1 MKAGRNRIVT
11 IDAPIDGLNLISAP
25 NRMPLTQ
32 ARELTNYVVTD
43 AGIKEYGATIVSNLN
58 RSSARGLAV
67 LTDSTGAE
75 TILWSSFDGAVWELR
90 RSTTGSVGNLNGS
103 VSAYGGGTATA
114 DIQAGACLNPCNHAG
129 YVFYFSGGVRPGI
142 RVSSTLAETTAFTIN
157 GGAVDTPLL
166 SGTSYKGRLYAIEA
180 NTTGNVLRYHYS
192 ALGAITGPM
201 TAVDLGGVFRN
212 GGKLQAI
219 TNWTFNPG
227 NQNDEYLVIASSTGE
242 ILVYGGTDP
251 GATNWGLIAR
261 LDAPNIFC
269 LRPFVAV
276 GAEMLCVTQRGVV
289 ALSQLLAG
297 RSLASPYVN
306 FSRNIKDRIGGST
319 LNDQLTTSCFIA
331 EKGWA
336 VFPKRD
342 ETPNVVYLCNVERG
356 AWSSIESRN
365 TGVGSTPSIRQVVS
379 IKGILVGMTL
389 SPGTLYEYQESI
401 TSTERAVWRTPFVGG
416 DSNIQVNKATLQ
428 ITGGTSFTSK
438 LSGSA
443 AVESIETP
451 EPLAQ
456 PGQFVNFDSSSTDV
470 SAVAKPTILEI
481 NLNPGGIGS
490 AVSMVTWNQPGAGE
504 TSTQEVISLGLW
516 VEDTGSID

>member
-25 NRMPLTQ
+25 NRMPLSQ

-43 AGIKEYGATIVSNLN
+43 AGIEEFGATI
-58 RSSARGLAV
+58 SSDLTRVFARGLAT

-75 TILWSSFDGAVWELR
+75 TILWSTNNGSIWDLR
-90 RSTTGSVGNLNGS
+90 RSTTGSVANLNGS

-114 DIQAGACLNPCNHAG
+114 DIQAGACINPCNHAG
-129 YVFYFSGGVRPGI
+129 YVFYFSGGFRPGI
-142 RVSSTLAETTAFTIN
+142 RVSSLIAETAGFTIN

-251 GATNWGLIAR
+251 GATNWGLVAR
-261 LDAPNIFC
+261 LDAPSILC
-269 LRPFVAV
+269 LRPFLAV

-306 FSRNIKDRIGGST
+306 FSRNVKNNIGGST
-319 LNDQLTTSCFIA
+319 TNDILATPCFVP

-336 VFPKRD
+336 VFASR
-342 ETPNVVYLCNVERG
+342 TPIEGATDVYLINIERG
-356 AWSSIESRN
+356 AWSKIVPKNAEKSTRPSYGQFTAIGGN
-365 TGVGSTPSIRQVVS
+365 FVGITLDGTLSQFLPWISETEVS
-379 IKGILVGMTL
+379 IWK
-389 SPGTLYEYQESI
+389 
-401 TSTERAVWRTPFVGG
+401 TPFVSGET
-416 DSNIQVNKATLQ
+416 NLQVNKLT
-428 ITGGTSFTSK
+428 
-438 LSGSA
+438 
-443 AVESIETP
+443 VESIGQTGFAMSAGIQTKETP
-451 EPLAQ
+451 RQLAEPGGFILY
-456 PGQFVNFDSSSTDV
+456 DSISLDFTLTGAPEIVEASLNVGGVSSGV
-470 SAVAKPTILEI
+470 SAVLWNQA
-481 NLNPGGIGS
+481 
-490 AVSMVTWNQPGAGE
+490 AVSEQ
-504 TSTQEVISLGLW
+504 SSQQIISLDMW
-516 VEDTGSID
+516 IEDTGSIE